1 MYRNLKNSKFMYL
14 SLVILI
20 TIVIFLF
27 LNDYQLKK
35 EVRCSKKIL
44 KFMEEEKI
52 IDSLEESTYTST
64 VSRVNKKGN
73 IKLYKI
79 SNEKYTLELNDKYE
93 LVAFTNNKYSNPKNE
108 ININKAINLGETYLN
123 KLCNNKYLFVGEV
136 KNKDRDKLP
145 YYVLKFQRIIEG
157 YPYYGIE
164 VILNIHK
171 ETGKL
176 VGYINRAE
184 SIEVRETKINIS
196 EEEAKN
202 IVKVKL
208 EETNSNVSI
217 KDKTYI
223 AYYSKNE
230 GKEKSKLVYII
241 KVELLNKK
249 RGKEKYDY
257 FVTADKGEIINIIKE
272 VEHSSYEDK

>member
-145 YYVLKFQRIIEG
+145 YYVLKFQRIINA

-184 SIEVRETKINIS
+184 SIKVRETKINIS

-217 KDKTYI
+217 KDETYI

-230 GKEKSKLVYII
+230 VKEKSKLVYII

>member
-20 TIVIFLF
+20 TIVISLF

-52 IDSLEESTYTST
+52 IDSLEESTYKST

-79 SNEKYTLELNDKYE
+79 SNEKYTLELNDEYE
-93 LVAFTNNKYSNPKNE
+93 LVAFTNNKYNNPKSE

-145 YYVLKFQRIIEG
+145 YYALKFQRIIDE

-164 VILNIHK
+164 VVLNIHK

-184 SIEVRETKINIS
+184 SIKVRETKINIS

-202 IVKVKL
+202 IVEVKL
-208 EETNSNVSI
+208 EETNSNASI
-217 KDKTYI
+217 KDEACI
-223 AYYSKNE
+223 AYYNKND
-230 GKEKSKLVYII
+230 GKEKIKLVYII
-241 KVELLNKK
+241 KVELLNRKG
-249 RGKEKYDY
+249 RKEKYDC
-257 FVTADKGEIINIIKE
+257 FVTADKGDIINIIKE
-272 VEHSSYEDK
+272 AKNSSYEEK

>member
-93 LVAFTNNKYSNPKNE
+93 LVAFTNNKYSNLKNE
-108 ININKAINLGETYLN
+108 ININKTINLGETYLN

-145 YYVLKFQRIIEG
+145 YYVLKFQRIINA

-184 SIEVRETKINIS
+184 SIKVRETKINIS

-217 KDKTYI
+217 KDETYI

-230 GKEKSKLVYII
+230 VKEKSKLVYII